1 MAFDGITTKVISDEL
16 QMLKSARID
25 KIFQPSKNNI
35 LIGCYLNRTNYLIN
49 ISTQSPNYRIH
60 LTTHPASNPQ
70 NAPSFCMLLRKH
82 LLGLHIKNI
91 VTSNL
96 ERIVTIE
103 FEGFDDI
110 DDIIYK
116 KLIIELMGKHCN
128 IILVDDNNII
138 IDSLRHIQNESE
150 IHNVIPHT
158 KYTYPKTNKLN
169 FFDCNNFEEFLSNIS
184 YNDLSDIPSSIS
196 SKYNGISKVFVE
208 NTIKELNIND
218 ISKDSLNTLYTY
230 IHDIVFS
237 SNLDELCFKKV
248 NYNYFLTKSN
258 LDVKENAD
266 SFHLNFFID
275 DYYFNKETSENFK
288 TYRNSLLKLI
298 LGNLNKYK
306 KRLKNIDEKLA
317 NCENMDKYK
326 LYGELI
332 TANLYR
338 IPSKN
343 LNEIELENYY
353 DNNKIIKIPLDSK
366 YLPSINAKRYF
377 KKYNKLKNALEIV
390 NIQKQETLSELEYIE
405 SIVYELESSTNIE
418 ELFDIYDEI
427 SENVIFKTSK
437 IQNKKKNT
445 NIKKTSLTKN
455 KNAKFNP
462 LKFNIDG
469 FTFLVGR
476 NNKENDYLTLKY
488 SKKTDLWFH
497 TKDIHGSHGVL
508 ILDNKEPSKDIIL
521 KCAEITAYH
530 SKARMSS
537 NVPVDTCKIKFV
549 KKPKGAKP
557 GMVIYTDYKTL
568 YVTLKEK

>member
-1 MAFDGITTKVISDEL
+1 M
-16 QMLKSARID
+16 
-25 KIFQPSKNNI
+25 
-35 LIGCYLNRTNYLIN
+35 
-49 ISTQSPNYRIH
+49 
-60 LTTHPASNPQ
+60 
-70 NAPSFCMLLRKH
+70 
-82 LLGLHIKNI
+82 
-91 VTSNL
+91 
-96 ERIVTIE
+96 
-103 FEGFDDI
+103 
-110 DDIIYK
+110 
-116 KLIIELMGKHCN
+116 
-128 IILVDDNNII
+128 
-138 IDSLRHIQNESE
+138 
-150 IHNVIPHT
+150 
-158 KYTYPKTNKLN
+158 
-169 FFDCNNFEEFLSNIS
+169 
-184 YNDLSDIPSSIS
+184 
-196 SKYNGISKVFVE
+196 
-208 NTIKELNIND
+208 
-218 ISKDSLNTLYTY
+218 
-230 IHDIVFS
+230 
-237 SNLDELCFKKV
+237 
-248 NYNYFLTKSN
+248 
-258 LDVKENAD
+258 
-266 SFHLNFFID
+266 
-275 DYYFNKETSENFK
+275 
-288 TYRNSLLKLI
+288 LKLI

-462 LKFNIDG
+462 LKFNM
-469 FTFLVGR
+469 
-476 NNKENDYLTLKY
+476 ENDYLTLKY